1 MKILVGLGNPKKE
14 YLFTRHNL
22 GFMLIDAL
30 AENNSFQK
38 KHDSLI
44 QKIHIEGQKVLLAK
58 PQTFMNL
65 SGQALKKI
73 MDFYKAPLENLLV
86 IHDDKDQAFGKIKF
100 QKSRGHGGHNGVRD
114 IHKEL
119 QTNDYARL
127 KMGIGASHQKKEGE
141 TQSSPLKEGLPDK
154 DIQPQILH
162 PSNQKQKYALQDYD
176 SLTWRSIFEDSS
188 NRLNKTT
195 ADYVLSPFNQK
206 EKEKLP
212 AFLEQGLKAVHCFVL
227 KGYTTALNQFNSR
240 EKA

>member
-1 MKILVGLGNPKKE
+1 MKILVGLGNPGKE
-14 YLFTRHNL
+14 HLFTRHNL

-44 QKIHIEGQKVLLAK
+44 QKIQHEEQKILLAK

-65 SGQALKKI
+65 SGQAIKKI

-86 IHDDKDQAFGKIKF
+86 IQDDKDQAFGKIKF
-100 QKSRGHGGHNGVRD
+100 QKSRGHGGHNGVKN

-119 QTNDYARL
+119 KTNDYARL
-127 KMGIGASHQKKEGE
+127 KMGIGAIHQKKEGE
-141 TQSSPLKEGLPDK
+141 TKSSPLKEGLSDK
-154 DIQPQILH
+154 DIKPQILH
-162 PSNQKQKYALQDYD
+162 PSSQGQKYALQDYD

-206 EKEKLP
+206 EREKL
-212 AFLEQGLKAVHCFVL
+212 QGLSRAGAEGCVL
-227 KGYTTALNQFNSR
+227 FCSKGLYNSPQSV
-240 EKA
+240 